1 MSEQTQTGSDWPR
14 DRCPGCGG
22 GLAPTGEKRRPSN
35 ASHHVRVYECGNCG
49 REVER

>member
-1 MSEQTQTGSDWPR
+1 MSGQTRRDGGWNR
-14 DRCPGCGG
+14 DRYPRCDGS
-22 GLAPTGEKRRPSN
+22 LRWTGEKRRPSN